1 MKAIDVLNETY
12 EIIEEIGSGGGGV
25 VYHAIHKRLQT
36 DVVVKRIKDEM
47 IGKVQSRR
55 EADVLKKLKHPYL
68 PRVYDFLETD
78 EGIYT
83 VMDYIKGKNLD
94 VALKEHGKFSQA
106 EVRKWAVQLGEAL
119 DYLHRQNPVII
130 HSDIK
135 PANIMLTPEGDVCLI
150 DFNISL
156 AMGNTEETAVG
167 ISVGFSP
174 PEQYRDPELYARIT
188 HNYAIQGLNELSY
201 EKTELLSSSH
211 QGKRECNSE
220 YMSYFGKG
228 ISTKSD
234 IYSLGMCLFTLLT
247 GDYPNRNFSNQVCIE
262 SSNNTISEGFAAIIN
277 QMIRIN
283 PDERFCDGTEY
294 LEAIRNCHKLDHKYI
309 AMHRKEIALRFA
321 SLVLIGMG
329 ITIGTVGIVR
339 NKTDKASVFYSAI
352 EDINVAIESGHFVHA
367 EELIALAKENYNNV
381 AIYKEELYA
390 MYVRGDYTACIEA
403 GEALISTQ
411 PFYIETAYDKSQFGE
426 IFYLIGSSYYEQNDN
441 AQAERYFEQAIS
453 YCQDNP
459 YFLRDY
465 AIALA
470 KNQKMDAAYAIMTK
484 AEKLGLDTASIELI
498 KGEMAYSVQNYD
510 EAVNC
515 FEKVIDASK
524 DGQVVRRAL
533 LICSDAFWAMG
544 KEGKQKA
551 IDLLESKM
559 FRVDSSNQMVI
570 KSKLADSYVV
580 LAQST
585 QGDANLYYEKALE
598 IYESMREVGYVSL
611 QLLCNIGV
619 IYENMGELESA
630 EEAYKEVVSLY
641 PNRYEGY
648 MQLAFWEA
656 DRQQKVE
663 FEHRDYQAMK
673 GYYEIAWDKYDKSIQ
688 DSRMIMLDKMMND
701 IIEGGWLTE

>member
-94 VALKEHGKFSQA
+94 VALKEHGKFTQT

-135 PANIMLTPEGDVCLI
+135 PANIMLTPEGDICLI

-167 ISVGFSP
+167 ISAGFSP

-188 HNYAIQGLNELSY
+188 RSNEIYSAKGLPD
-201 EKTELLSSSH
+201 EKTEILLLDHKEKNGSDS
-211 QGKRECNSE
+211 K

-234 IYSLGMCLFTLLT
+234 IYSLGMCLLTLLT
-247 GDYPNRNFSNQVCIE
+247 GDYPKRSFSGQLCIE
-262 SSNNTISEGFAAIIN
+262 ASDNTISEGFAAIIN
-277 QMIRIN
+277 KMIRMN
-283 PDERFCDGTEY
+283 PDERFRDGTEY
-294 LEAIRNCHKLDHKYI
+294 LEAIRNCHKLDRKYI
-309 AMHRKEIALRFA
+309 AMHRKEIALRLT
-321 SLVLIGMG
+321 SLVLIGIG
-329 ITIGTVGIVR
+329 IIIVSVGIAR
-339 NKTDKASVFYSAI
+339 NKSDSASEFYSAL
-352 EDINVAIESGHFVHA
+352 EDINVAIESGDFAHA
-367 EELIALAKENYNNV
+367 EELIALAKENYNNAAV
-381 AIYKEELYA
+381 YKEELYA
-390 MYVRGDYTACIEA
+390 LYVRGDYSACIES
-403 GEALISTQ
+403 GETLISTQ

-426 IFYLIGSSYYEQNDN
+426 IFYLIGCSYYEQNDN
-441 AQAERYFEQAIS
+441 AQAERYFEQAIF
-453 YCQDNP
+453 YYEDNP

-470 KNQKMDAAYAIMTK
+470 KNQKMDAAYTTMSK
-484 AEKLGLDTASIELI
+484 AEKMGLDTDSIELI

-524 DGQVVRRAL
+524 DEQILRRAL
-533 LICSDAFWAMG
+533 LICSDAYMAMG
-544 KEGKQKA
+544 EEGKQKA
-551 IDLLESKM
+551 VDLLESKM
-559 FRVDSSNQMVI
+559 SRVDSSNQMVM
-570 KSKLADSYVV
+570 KSKLADAYVV

-585 QGDANLYYEKALE
+585 YEEADLYYEEALK
-598 IYESMREVGYVSL
+598 IYESMREVGYASL

-619 IYENMGELESA
+619 IYENMGKLESA
-630 EEAYKEVVSLY
+630 EEAYKEVVYLY

-648 MQLAFWEA
+648 MHLAFLEA
-656 DRQQKVE
+656 DKQQKVE

-673 GYYEIAWDKYDKSIQ
+673 GYYDIAREKYDSSVQ
-688 DSRMIMLDKMMND
+688 DSRMTMLEKMMND
-701 IIEGGWLTE
+701 IIEGGWSIE